1 MALASGL
8 GTLAGYL
15 SLTASRL
22 PLVQSPEL
30 RSTSLM
36 AGVDG
41 DSARLTTTGL
51 ATIVAYLKLPS
62 ERKNLMAEGILEI
75 EDSSFDA
82 EVLQSDKPVL
92 VDFWAPW
99 CGPCRAI
106 APVIDELMGTY
117 GDRIKF
123 TKCNVDDNPVTPSK
137 FGIKAIPT
145 LIFFKEGNVVEQVTG
160 MVAKSKLEQTIKS
173 IL

>member
-1 MALASGL
+1 MAD
-8 GTLAGYL
+8 
-15 SLTASRL
+15 
-22 PLVQSPEL
+22 
-30 RSTSLM
+30 
-36 AGVDG
+36 GV
-41 DSARLTTTGL
+41 
-51 ATIVAYLKLPS
+51 
-62 ERKNLMAEGILEI
+62 LEI

-106 APVIDELMGTY
+106 APVIDELMTAF

-123 TKCNVDDNPVTPSK
+123 TKCNVDDNPVTPGK

-145 LIFFKEGNVVEQVTG
+145 LIFFKDGNVVEQVTG
-160 MVAKSKLEQTIKS
+160 MVAKSKLEETINS